1 MTLAELST
9 ELTPPNVSMDRIN
22 DYVDSGKNL
31 ILSQYRSSNVL
42 NVYLESLLKEVQEL
56 EDVIYDVYL
65 HMPLEFMY
73 GVQLDRVALS
83 YGLLRNG
90 LDDISFRTR
99 IITQIQ
105 LNLSSGTPESIIRA
119 TKLLSGAT
127 KVKFG
132 EVYPAGVSLYIEAK
146 GFTTNI
152 LNLIQGFLIAGVELK
167 HLSFSL
173 HDNPFTLAE
182 IFYEDY
188 KFEVNT
194 QDVDCDYVIDDTEI
208 TNLSVTHGLVKN
220 LPSKLTLSELVLN
233 RSNLEVDDEG
243 SVYMVDDEN
252 YLELVP
258 FNANDDYTIVKFGG
272 KLIETLQ

>member
-1 MTLAELST
+1 MSIGITTQEITA
-9 ELTPPNVSMDRIN
+9 PNVSMQRIN
-22 DYVDSGKNL
+22 DYVESGKKL
-31 ILSQYRSSNVL
+31 ILSQYRNSPNF
-42 NVYLESLLKEVQEL
+42 NTYLAALLKQVQEL
-56 EDVIYDVYL
+56 ENATYDVY
-65 HMPLEFMY
+65 MYTPLVNMY
-73 GVQLDRVALS
+73 GAQLDRIGLS

-90 LDDISFRTR
+90 MDDVNFKIR

-105 LNLSSGTPESIIRA
+105 INLSSGTPESVITA
-119 TKLLSGAT
+119 AKLLLNAT

-146 GFTTNI
+146 GFTSNM
-152 LNLIQGFLIAGVELK
+152 LNLIQNFLIAGVELK
-167 HLSFSL
+167 HLAFSL

-182 IFYEDY
+182 IFYEEY

-194 QDVDCDYVIDDTEI
+194 QGADYDYVIDDTE
-208 TNLSVTHGLVKN
+208 TNLTVIHGLVKN

-233 RSNLEVDDEG
+233 KSNLEVDDEG
-243 SVYMVDDEN
+243 SLYMVDDEN

-258 FNANDDYTIVKFGG
+258 FNANEDYTIVKFGG